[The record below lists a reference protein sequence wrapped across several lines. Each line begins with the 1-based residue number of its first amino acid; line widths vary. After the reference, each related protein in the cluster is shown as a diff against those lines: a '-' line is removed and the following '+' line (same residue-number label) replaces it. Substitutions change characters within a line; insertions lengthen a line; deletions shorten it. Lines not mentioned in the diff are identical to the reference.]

1 METNPDVG
9 GDRVRLGCWVQ
20 VRDGQSEEGWRIVPA
35 EEADA
40 MRRRISE
47 QTPLAR
53 ALLGHQVGDQ
63 VRVDGPGG
71 RRLVSILS
79 VG

>member
-1 METNPDVG
+1 MVGHETVTVG
-9 GDRVRLGCWVQ
+9 SWVE
-20 VRDGQSEEGWRIVPA
+20 VRDGQLEEGWRIVPA

-47 QTPLAR
+47 ATPLAR
-53 ALLGHQVGDQ
+53 ALLGHQVGEQ
-63 VRVDGPGG
+63 VRVDGPEG

>member
-1 METNPDVG
+1 MEIKPVVG
-9 GDRVRLGCWVQ
+9 GARVRLGCWVQ
-20 VRDGQSEEGWRIVPA
+20 VRDGQLEEDWRIVPA

-63 VRVDGPGG
+63 VRVDGPEG
-71 RRLVSILS
+71 RRVVAILS
-79 VG
+79 VA

>member
-1 METNPDVG
+1 M
-9 GDRVRLGCWVQ
+9 
-20 VRDGQSEEGWRIVPA
+20 PA

-47 QTPLAR
+47 ATPLAR

-63 VRVDGPGG
+63 VRVDGPEG
-71 RRLVSILS
+71 RRLVSIL
-79 VG
+79 GIG

>member
-1 METNPDVG
+1 MVSHDTV
-9 GDRVRLGCWVQ
+9 RVGCWVE
-20 VRDGQSEEGWRIVPA
+20 VRDGQLEEGWRIVPA

-47 QTPLAR
+47 ATPLAR

-63 VRVDGPGG
+63 VRVDGPEG
-71 RRLVSILS
+71 RRLVSIL
-79 VG
+79 GIG